1 VESYLKFRKQ
11 LELLIVK
18 KGLSLEQLCSCDKTS
33 LNFKML
39 PSITMAFHKKKIALG
54 LKEAKNE

>member
-1 VESYLKFRKQ
+1 VELHLKFRKQ

-18 KGLSLEQLCSCDKTS
+18 GLSLEQQYSCDKTS

-39 PSITMAFHKKKIALG
+39 PSITMAFHREK
-54 LKEAKNE
+54 